1 MKKVLTYLLILLA
14 IVLGLLKLFFDPIA
28 KSLIEKNLTRDTGR
42 AVSLQG
48 VATNF
53 FNGSVNI
60 NGLQIKNDKIFP
72 RENLITIPLLEGK
85 LKMLDLFLGKIHF
98 SSISI
103 QNPIV
108 NYDLIIQ
115 NGKIIDSFY
124 LVQGLF
130 EKNSNKQSSNLSA
143 KTQPTNLSQKNK
155 STSGPQIDFI
165 IDSLNI
171 PKITISVLSKDLQFS
186 KNIILDKMIFEN
198 VGNTKNA
205 NHYKDVMAMI
215 VTNMAV
221 KLNNEVIT
229 GNLKNKFEKKLKNLL
244 ASDKLKSIFGSESEE
259 VIKKFEKLF
268 K

>member
-28 KSLIEKNLTRDTGR
+28 KSLIEKNLTRDTGI
-42 AVSLQG
+42 AASLQG

-60 NGLQIKNDKIFP
+60 NGLQIKNDKIFT

-124 LVQGLF
+124 LVQ
-130 EKNSNKQSSNLSA
+130 
-143 KTQPTNLSQKNK
+143 
-155 STSGPQIDFI
+155 
-165 IDSLNI
+165 
-171 PKITISVLSKDLQFS
+171 
-186 KNIILDKMIFEN
+186 
-198 VGNTKNA
+198 
-205 NHYKDVMAMI
+205 
-215 VTNMAV
+215 
-221 KLNNEVIT
+221 
-229 GNLKNKFEKKLKNLL
+229 
-244 ASDKLKSIFGSESEE
+244 
-259 VIKKFEKLF
+259 
-268 K
+268 